1 MKRLKRPDLALL
13 RREKK
18 AATDWDKAK
27 KQKAE
32 EKRAIPVDDV
42 DLLRQMHGGEP
53 WRRGLDRAMVHK
65 SLRKEGC

>member
-27 KQKAE
+27 KHKSE

-42 DLLRQMHGGEP
+42 ELLRQMHDGEDYRATAWHP
-53 WRRGLDRAMVHK
+53 INRGMLP
-65 SLRKEGC
+65 G

>member
-13 RREKK
+13 RREKR

-32 EKRAIPVDDV
+32 AKRAIPVDDV
-42 DLLRQMHGGEP
+42 DLLRQMNDGEDYRATAWHP
-53 WRRGLDRAMVHK
+53 INRGMLP
-65 SLRKEGC
+65 G